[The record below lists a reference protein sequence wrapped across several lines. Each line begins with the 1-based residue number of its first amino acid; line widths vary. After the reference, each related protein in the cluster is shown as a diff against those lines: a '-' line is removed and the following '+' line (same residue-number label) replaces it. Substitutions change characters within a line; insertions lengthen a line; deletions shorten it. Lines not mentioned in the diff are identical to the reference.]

1 MMKNN
6 TRMIRINDEI
16 QRELSQIIRT
26 EVKDPRIGSLTSVI
40 RVETTS
46 DLKYCKVFIS
56 VLGNDEEKDG
66 VMKGLKNAGGFIRHL
81 LAERV
86 NLRNTPELLFK
97 LDNSVEYSVRMNA
110 LINEI
115 SKGNKAE
122 GGSDE

>member
-16 QRELSQIIRT
+16 QRELSQIIRA

-66 VMKGLKNAGGFIRHL
+66 VMKGLKNAGGYIRHL

-97 LDNSVEYSVRMNA
+97 LDSSVEYSVRMNA

-115 SKGNKAE
+115 SRGKKAE